1 MWCQYLLCTVTA
13 QVIAANANITA
24 VNAVTCGVVIAS
36 MPGNTV
42 ASVLQGVP
50 ASGRILRWQ
59 RGSQPDTENPAA
71 AALVA
76 LLADAAN

>member
-42 ASVLQGVP
+42 ASVLQGV
-50 ASGRILRWQ
+50 
-59 RGSQPDTENPAA
+59 QPDTENPAA